1 MEQFKF
7 TNANPKA
14 FKTLEAMLKR
24 GIALGMDFSELQK
37 KVESIKQ
44 MVGDG
49 IVRIVLLGSFSDGKT
64 SAIAGLLGRL
74 EDSMKIDQDES
85 SDELE
90 IYRPNGLKEGFEI
103 VDTPGLFGTKEKEV
117 DGRNVKFSDITKK
130 YLSEA
135 HIIIYVCDAVT
146 PLKDSHVPIIKW
158 IMRDLGKLDSTIF
171 VINKMDEAGY
181 DLTDDEEFTRG
192 TSIKK
197 QNLISR
203 LRNTINLTPE
213 EEGKLHIVCIAAD
226 PKGKGLAHWFEK
238 ADEYMRRSHIGLLRD
253 ELNDVVQNSDA
264 SALKDSAALVSVKEV
279 MRNVT
284 DDVDKM
290 IKPTSKALA
299 QCKENT
305 ADLSQELTL
314 LKSELATNRKTI
326 QQQMDEYKAA
336 LFSDIKSAT
345 VETMSEVIDR
355 AIGVQGDKV
364 TFYVFTNN
372 VNQIMEGA
380 SNSVQSALQSAQV
393 KFEKGFSAQNEFMKS
408 AVQNGAKQLSKVQIS
423 SDQVF
428 AVRDMFFK
436 SFKFKPWGAINTAA
450 KITKGFSYAAVGLN
464 VGLEAYSWYKSW
476 KASKELDKAK
486 ETIKGAL
493 DNAFAKI
500 YPLFSEEG
508 AFFKNFAPQYLDLQK
523 QLEERTGELDIMQK
537 KVKDLEQ
544 YRSKVQDSLRGEYVN
559 FEEV

>member
-7 TNANPKA
+7 KKGDTEV
-14 FKTLEAMLKR
+14 FKILEAMVKR
-24 GIALGMDFSELQK
+24 GIDLGLDISELLK

-44 MVGDG
+44 TVNDG

-85 SDELE
+85 SDELK

-181 DLTDDEEFTRG
+181 DLTDEKDYSNG
-192 TSIKK
+192 TNIKK
-197 QNLISR
+197 QNLTSR

-213 EEGKLHIVCIAAD
+213 EERKLHIVCIAAD
-226 PKGKGLAHWFEK
+226 PKGKGLAHWFAK
-238 ADEYMRRSHIGLLRD
+238 SDEYMKRSHIGLLRD
-253 ELNDVVQNSDA
+253 ELNDVVQNSNA
-264 SALKDSAALVSVKEV
+264 AALKDSAALVSIKEV
-279 MRNVT
+279 MSDIT
-284 DDVDKM
+284 DDVDKALV
-290 IKPTSKALA
+290 PTNKALK
-299 QCKENT
+299 QCIEIKN
-305 ADLSQELTL
+305 DLSSELTT
-314 LKSELATNRKTI
+314 LKSELVSNRGTM

-336 LFSDIKSAT
+336 LLSDIKSAT
-345 VETMSEVIDR
+345 VETMDEVIDR
-355 AIGVQGDKV
+355 AIGVQDGKA
-364 TFYVFTNN
+364 TFYVFTSN

-380 SNSVQSALQSAQV
+380 SNAAQGTLQSAQV
-393 KFEKGFSAQNEFMKS
+393 KFEKGFSHQDEFMKS
-408 AVQNGAKQLSKVQIS
+408 AVQNGAKYLSKVQIS
-423 SDQVF
+423 KDQVF
-428 AVRDMFFK
+428 AVRDTLFK
-436 SFKFKPWGAINTAA
+436 SFKFKPWGATKMAA
-450 KITKGFSYAAVGLN
+450 NITKGFGWVAVGLS
-464 VGLEAYSWYKSW
+464 VGLEIYSFYKEK
-476 KASKELDKAK
+476 KANKELDKAK
-486 ETIKGAL
+486 EDLTNAL
-493 DNAFAKI
+493 NDAFAKI
-500 YPLFSEEG
+500 YPLFSEND
-508 AFFKNFAPQYLDLQK
+508 AFFKNFAPQFLDMKK
-523 QLEERTGELDIMQK
+523 QLDERTNELEKMQK
-537 KVKDLEQ
+537 KVEDLEQ
-544 YRSKVQDSLRGEYVN
+544 YKSKVQASLRGEYVD